1 MDLVTVAE
9 DTSDLTDPDVVGPAA
24 DSGPFGGDGGGGS
37 RGGAAVPGQPARV
50 PRDDLDA
57 PRAVARAAL
66 IVLATIALSLVLQLA
81 LVSALQHRVAQRRA
95 FDRLRNVL
103 ALGTAPVSQ
112 TDSSGRVLALGTP
125 IALID
130 IPSLRLHE
138 VVEEGTTP
146 GVLMSGPGHR
156 RDTPLPGQAG
166 TSVVMGR
173 QAAFGGPFRRLH
185 ELRPGMHIVVTT
197 GQGTSTFSVIR
208 VRRGGDPTPPPVASG
223 KGRLTLITASG
234 TPFVPSGV
242 LRVDADLATPT
253 MATPPSVIPLNGV
266 PRSEMA
272 MGADTSTL
280 WTLALWLEA
289 LTAVAVAAVW
299 SCYRWGHHQAW
310 IVFVPLVA
318 LVGLFVAGQTVKL
331 LPNLL

>member
-1 MDLVTVAE
+1 MAE
-9 DTSDLTDPDVVGPAA
+9 DTAELRDSDPVGSGVDYDCVTDGATD
-24 DSGPFGGDGGGGS
+24 GDDA
-37 RGGAAVPGQPARV
+37 GAGAPTGRSARI
-50 PRDDLDA
+50 PPEELGA
-57 PRAVARAAL
+57 TRAVARAAL
-66 IVLATIALSLVLQLA
+66 IVLTTIALSPVVQLA
-81 LVSALQHRVAQRRA
+81 LVSGLQHRVAQRQA
-95 FDRLRNVL
+95 LDHLRNVL
-103 ALGTAPVSQ
+103 ATGTAPVSQ
-112 TDSSGRVLALGTP
+112 TTSSGRLLALGTP
-125 IALID
+125 VAMID
-130 IPSLRLHE
+130 IPSLHVHE

-185 ELRPGMHIVVTT
+185 HIRPGMHIVVTT
-197 GQGTSTFSVIR
+197 GQGTSTFEVIGL
-208 VRRGGDPTPPPVASG
+208 RRGGDPTPPRLGSG

-242 LRVDADLATPT
+242 LRVDTELATPT
-253 MATPPSVIPLNGV
+253 MATPPAVIPLNGV
-266 PRSEMA
+266 PRAEMA

-280 WTLALWLEA
+280 WALALWLEA

-299 SCYRWGHHQAW
+299 SWSRWGRHQTW
-310 IVFVPLVA
+310 IVFLPLIT
-318 LVGLFVAGQTVKL
+318 LVGLFVAGQGVKL